1 MAEQNS
7 PTNGKVA
14 GKVKPNPKYWLVYI
28 ALLLAGM
35 ILLADAANITYLQKW
50 SARLGIAFVYSA
62 VALLIGNGRKSGII
76 AAAII
81 WVAAI
86 LTFIF

>member
-1 MAEQNS
+1 MAEPNS
-7 PTNGKVA
+7 SPNAKSVGKP
-14 GKVKPNPKYWLVYI
+14 KPNPKYWLIYV
-28 ALLLAGM
+28 ALLLAGV
-35 ILLADAANITYLQKW
+35 ILLADAAQITQLQKW

-62 VALLIGNGRKSGII
+62 VSLIVGNGRKSGII
-76 AAAII
+76 AAVII

>member
-1 MAEQNS
+1 MMVDENNAANDKQ
-7 PTNGKVA
+7 VA
-14 GKVKPNPKYWLVYI
+14 KPNPKYWLIYI
-28 ALLLAGM
+28 SLLLAGL
-35 ILLADAANITYLQKW
+35 ILLADAAQVTQLQKW

-62 VALLIGNGRKSGII
+62 ISLIVANGRKSGLI
-76 AAAII
+76 AAIII